1 VHPNVFAN
9 WGHRDIFCF
18 TTFSHF
24 RGEGTDQMTLQEK
37 RSLSNVTAGIEV
49 IRLNW
54 TGWRISNSS
63 IDEADP
69 DRLLGF
75 IEHLESDRY
84 DVL

>member
-1 VHPNVFAN
+1 
-9 WGHRDIFCF
+9 
-18 TTFSHF
+18 
-24 RGEGTDQMTLQEK
+24 MTLQEK

-75 IEHLESDRY
+75 IEHLEGDRY